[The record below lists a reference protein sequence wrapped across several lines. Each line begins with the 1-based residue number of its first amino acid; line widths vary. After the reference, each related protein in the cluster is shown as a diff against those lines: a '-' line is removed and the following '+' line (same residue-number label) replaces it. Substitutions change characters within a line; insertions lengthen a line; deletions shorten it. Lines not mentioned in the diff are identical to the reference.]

1 MNIKIVDSWLRDY
14 LKTKAT
20 AYDVARELS
29 LASVSVDRVD
39 KAGEDF
45 IYDIEVTTNRPDLM
59 SVIGIAKE
67 TDTVLSQREIKSE
80 LSIPKIKEPE
90 IPNISFPIEIV
101 NDEKLVNR
109 ICAAVLEVKIGKSLY
124 KTADRLEKSGIRS
137 LNNVIDVTNYVMRE
151 IGHPV
156 HVFDFDKLNAEKLTI
171 RKSKKGE
178 SLVTLDKKQYSLLGG
193 DIVMEDSNGRI
204 VDLLGI
210 MGLENSVVGENT
222 KKILLFLDN
231 TDPTLIRKTSM
242 ELGIRSEA
250 AVLNEKGVDPELAM
264 PALLRGI
271 ELYKGAA
278 DGKVSSSVLD
288 IYPNPPKKH
297 EIKVSLEKISRV
309 IGEAIPEDKCRRILR
324 KLDFEVT
331 DRTDKLLVKVPS
343 FRLLDVKIEEDIIEE
358 IARVYGYQRLPSI
371 LPPLNENLKFT
382 RFETAFYWERRVK
395 EALKYFG
402 FTEVYTYSLV
412 SEDLYDGPIENALT
426 LKNPLSSDMTFLR
439 SSLIPSLLEVL
450 GKNKG
455 REEIKIFE
463 IACVYKKRQK
473 DLPEEKLLLSG
484 ALKKPNVSFFE
495 AKGILETLFED
506 LGIKGIKFKKR
517 LDGAGG
523 AEITRGKD
531 YLGYIEPV
539 SADIIDFEL
548 DFEKATS
555 FSTLKKVYNPIGK
568 FPPISE
574 DLAVILKPDISTID
588 VAEEI
593 KTTDPLIVNVSL
605 LDRFED
611 IRTFHIVFQSTERN
625 ITKGDVGKVREK
637 IKKRLIEMFQA
648 NFK

>member
-1 MNIKIVDSWLRDY
+1 MNIKILDSWLREY
-14 LKTKAT
+14 LKTSAKPADI
-20 AYDVARELS
+20 AKHLS
-29 LASVSVDRVD
+29 LSSVSVERLER
-39 KAGEDF
+39 KAEDY

-59 SVIGIAKE
+59 SVVGLARETAAALAEQGIEAEFKKNSLE
-67 TDTVLSQREIKSE
+67 NRNQGKDFPV
-80 LSIPKIKEPE
+80 KIEAE
-90 IPNISFPIEIV
+90 SN
-101 NDEKLVNR
+101 LVNR
-109 ICAAVLEVKIGKSLY
+109 ICAVVMDVAVKDSPKKIK
-124 KTADRLEKSGIRS
+124 DRLEASGIRS
-137 LNNVIDVTNYVMRE
+137 LNNLIDVTNYVMRE

-495 AKGILETLFED
+495 AKGILEALFED

>member
-1 MNIKIVDSWLRDY
+1 ERKAEDY
-14 LKTKAT
+14 
-20 AYDVARELS
+20 
-29 LASVSVDRVD
+29 
-39 KAGEDF
+39 

-59 SVIGIAKE
+59 SVVRLARETAAALAEQGIEAEFKKNSLE
-67 TDTVLSQREIKSE
+67 NRNQGKDFPV
-80 LSIPKIKEPE
+80 KIEAE
-90 IPNISFPIEIV
+90 SN
-101 NDEKLVNR
+101 LVNR
-109 ICAAVLEVKIGKSLY
+109 ICAVVMDVAVKDSPKKIK
-124 KTADRLEKSGIRS
+124 DRLEASGIRS
-137 LNNVIDVTNYVMRE
+137 LNNLIDVTNYVMRE

>member
-1 MNIKIVDSWLRDY
+1 
-14 LKTKAT
+14 
-20 AYDVARELS
+20 
-29 LASVSVDRVD
+29 
-39 KAGEDF
+39 
-45 IYDIEVTTNRPDLM
+45 VTTNRPDLM
-59 SVIGIAKE
+59 SVVGLARETAAALAEQGIEAEFKKNSLE
-67 TDTVLSQREIKSE
+67 NRNQGKDFPV
-80 LSIPKIKEPE
+80 KIEAE
-90 IPNISFPIEIV
+90 SN
-101 NDEKLVNR
+101 LVNR
-109 ICAAVLEVKIGKSLY
+109 ICAVVMDVAVKDSPKKIK
-124 KTADRLEKSGIRS
+124 DRLEASGIRS
-137 LNNVIDVTNYVMRE
+137 LNNLIDVTNYVMRE

>member
-1 MNIKIVDSWLRDY
+1 
-14 LKTKAT
+14 
-20 AYDVARELS
+20 
-29 LASVSVDRVD
+29 
-39 KAGEDF
+39 
-45 IYDIEVTTNRPDLM
+45 
-59 SVIGIAKE
+59 
-67 TDTVLSQREIKSE
+67 
-80 LSIPKIKEPE
+80 
-90 IPNISFPIEIV
+90 
-101 NDEKLVNR
+101 
-109 ICAAVLEVKIGKSLY
+109 
-124 KTADRLEKSGIRS
+124 
-137 LNNVIDVTNYVMRE
+137 
-151 IGHPV
+151 
-156 HVFDFDKLNAEKLTI
+156 
-171 RKSKKGE
+171 
-178 SLVTLDKKQYSLLGG
+178 
-193 DIVMEDSNGRI
+193 
-204 VDLLGI
+204 
-210 MGLENSVVGENT
+210 
-222 KKILLFLDN
+222 
-231 TDPTLIRKTSM
+231 
-242 ELGIRSEA
+242 
-250 AVLNEKGVDPELAM
+250 
-264 PALLRGI
+264 
-271 ELYKGAA
+271 
-278 DGKVSSSVLD
+278 
-288 IYPNPPKKH
+288 
-297 EIKVSLEKISRV
+297 
-309 IGEAIPEDKCRRILR
+309 
-324 KLDFEVT
+324 
-331 DRTDKLLVKVPS
+331 
-343 FRLLDVKIEEDIIEE
+343 
-358 IARVYGYQRLPSI
+358 
-371 LPPLNENLKFT
+371 
-382 RFETAFYWERRVK
+382 
-395 EALKYFG
+395 
-402 FTEVYTYSLV
+402 
-412 SEDLYDGPIENALT
+412 
-426 LKNPLSSDMTFLR
+426 MTFLR

>member
-1 MNIKIVDSWLRDY
+1 MNIKILDSWLREY
-14 LKTKAT
+14 LKTSAKPADI
-20 AYDVARELS
+20 AKHLS
-29 LASVSVDRVD
+29 LSSVSVERLER
-39 KAGEDF
+39 KAEDY

-59 SVIGIAKE
+59 SVVGLARETAAALAEQGIEAEFKKNSLE
-67 TDTVLSQREIKSE
+67 NRNQGKDFPV
-80 LSIPKIKEPE
+80 KIEAE
-90 IPNISFPIEIV
+90 SN
-101 NDEKLVNR
+101 LVNR
-109 ICAAVLEVKIGKSLY
+109 ICAVVMDVAVKDSPKKIK
-124 KTADRLEKSGIRS
+124 DRLEASGIRS
-137 LNNVIDVTNYVMRE
+137 LNNLIDVTNYVMRE